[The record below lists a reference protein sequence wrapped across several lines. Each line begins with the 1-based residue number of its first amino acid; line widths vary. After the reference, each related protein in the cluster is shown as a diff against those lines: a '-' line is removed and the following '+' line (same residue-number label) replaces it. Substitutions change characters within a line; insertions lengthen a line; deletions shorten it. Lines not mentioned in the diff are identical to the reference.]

1 MISKLPWKELEL
13 NKELVSLKNE
23 LEEEIKQKEK
33 ILNIISYSRL
43 LSFVIT
49 IILYVVAAYKKDNI
63 RITLYTLAVVST
75 VIFILLVVF
84 HSIKYNKLD
93 YMKFQIASIDD
104 YDLRINN
111 KYARFKDGGDEFKSE
126 ENYYEYDLD
135 LFGQASVYKYLNV
148 SRTAYGRYEFAKAL
162 KDKDTSEEEI
172 KKRQAAVSELASD
185 KKRHIELEAISRIYE
200 KNVEDRRVKS
210 MDNALNLVE
219 NEVPVS
225 PYELSYGIVS
235 NILVLLSIILSALKV
250 INPYY
255 IVGAIIISFLI
266 NTFMNKS
273 IRLIRNNIIPIN
285 NLFDGYDK
293 YIKYLSKSRFESEK
307 LIEIRQ
313 NVEKLSSKGIKQF
326 NILNG
331 FISSGNNI
339 LFEVIF
345 NGVFALDAYLSFIYS
360 KWQKKHATSIRNV
373 VSAVGELEMLLSLST
388 LPLIRDDVVMPEISD
403 EFKFEDLKHPLIDQN
418 KCVGN
423 DFKFDNLNI
432 ITGSNMSGKTTF
444 MRTIGVNYLLFKS
457 GGYVIAKSFSA
468 SIYKLFTSMK
478 VSDDVTDGI
487 STFYAEILRVKA
499 IIDYIKEEKP
509 MLVLVDEIFKGTNT
523 ADRLVGAESFALKL
537 KCDYIKS
544 IITTHDLELCQI
556 DGAFNYHFLEHY
568 ENDKIL
574 FDYKI
579 HDGISQTRNA
589 IYLLKLAGIIDENN

>member
-49 IILYVVAAYKKDNI
+49 IILYVVAAYKKDNL
-63 RITLYTLAVVST
+63 RITLYTFAVIST
-75 VIFILLVVF
+75 VIFILLAVF

-135 LFGQASVYKYLNV
+135 LFGKASVYKYLNV

-225 PYELSYGIVS
+225 SYELSYGIVS
-235 NILVLLSIILSALKV
+235 NILVLLSIILSVLKV

-266 NTFMNKS
+266 NTFRINK
-273 IRLIRNNIIPIN
+273 
-285 NLFDGYDK
+285 
-293 YIKYLSKSRFESEK
+293 
-307 LIEIRQ
+307 
-313 NVEKLSSKGIKQF
+313 
-326 NILNG
+326 
-331 FISSGNNI
+331 
-339 LFEVIF
+339 
-345 NGVFALDAYLSFIYS
+345 
-360 KWQKKHATSIRNV
+360 
-373 VSAVGELEMLLSLST
+373 
-388 LPLIRDDVVMPEISD
+388 
-403 EFKFEDLKHPLIDQN
+403 
-418 KCVGN
+418 
-423 DFKFDNLNI
+423 
-432 ITGSNMSGKTTF
+432 
-444 MRTIGVNYLLFKS
+444 
-457 GGYVIAKSFSA
+457 
-468 SIYKLFTSMK
+468 
-478 VSDDVTDGI
+478 
-487 STFYAEILRVKA
+487 
-499 IIDYIKEEKP
+499 
-509 MLVLVDEIFKGTNT
+509 
-523 ADRLVGAESFALKL
+523 
-537 KCDYIKS
+537 
-544 IITTHDLELCQI
+544 
-556 DGAFNYHFLEHY
+556 
-568 ENDKIL
+568 
-574 FDYKI
+574 
-579 HDGISQTRNA
+579 
-589 IYLLKLAGIIDENN
+589 